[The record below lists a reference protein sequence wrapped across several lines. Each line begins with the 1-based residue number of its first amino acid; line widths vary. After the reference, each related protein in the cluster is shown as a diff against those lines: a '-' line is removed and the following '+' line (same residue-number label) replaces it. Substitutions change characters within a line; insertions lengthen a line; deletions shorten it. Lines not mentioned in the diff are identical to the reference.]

1 MRRPENQ
8 QNVVGTL
15 LGSVEGSR
23 IDILTSFA
31 VPIQSVEDKV
41 VFDSEYATKMLHF
54 QRKVNRKE
62 TLIGFYKTGMNI
74 DDQFFLIYDYYQK
87 QLTEQKNKSALP
99 KPIILLIDPTMNDNR
114 LSIKVSSLSFC
125 LSL

>member
-74 DDQFFLIYDYYQK
+74 DD
-87 QLTEQKNKSALP
+87 
-99 KPIILLIDPTMNDNR
+99 
-114 LSIKVSSLSFC
+114 
-125 LSL
+125 